1 MVQCQTNPDG
11 RCAMEP
17 HCPPGECYLYAVAMK
32 EHSDAIG
39 AITEDFGVA
48 RELAAGLPYPGGPF
62 TESEPWDRS
71 KLGLVNAVIDTLVP
85 GARLAV
91 DDNSGQPRVY
101 LGRTR
106 VWERPRNLA
115 ASLRELADWLD
126 GSR

>member
-32 EHSDAIG
+32 EHSDAI
-39 AITEDFGVA
+39 
-48 RELAAGLPYPGGPF
+48 
-62 TESEPWDRS
+62 
-71 KLGLVNAVIDTLVP
+71 NAVIDTLVP

-106 VWERPRNLA
+106 VWDRPRNLA